1 MNELFAEWLNQIFQ
15 GLAIIIGLFV
25 AALVRQAV
33 ESARE
38 YLSVKTGLEKTEL
51 IKELSFNVVRALE
64 QSNLYLL
71 LDGEQKK
78 ERALAELELLTK
90 RYNLNVDFDTLDR
103 MIEAAVQVMNAEIQ
117 KDVWIGEY
125 FGVEED
131 ED

>member
-1 MNELFAEWLNQIFQ
+1 
-15 GLAIIIGLFV
+15 
-25 AALVRQAV
+25 V